1 MVKKI
6 IGGSIIIIAIIAVL
20 LIIPKNNKRVDIN
33 NTTGVNDRY
42 NTQEY
47 YGYLKIPSVNLDLGF
62 YNYDHPLNDVAY
74 NIELI
79 EIPVADSYLIA
90 AHSGVGQIAYFND
103 LHKVL
108 VGDDIYLSIADSTM
122 HYRVSNIYRTIK
134 DGDIAISN
142 KSGMIY
148 LTTCDQIIDGYQL
161 VIEGMLVS

>member
-1 MVKKI
+1 MKKI

-33 NTTGVNDRY
+33 STTGINDRY

-62 YNYDHPLNDVAY
+62 YNYNHPLNDVAY

-90 AHSGVGQIAYFND
+90 AHSGVGQIAYFNE
-103 LHKVL
+103 LAEKEK
-108 VGDDIYLSIADSTM
+108 T
-122 HYRVSNIYRTIK
+122 TK
-134 DGDIAISN
+134 
-142 KSGMIY
+142 KSKK
-148 LTTCDQIIDGYQL
+148 
-161 VIEGMLVS
+161 